1 MRHTRISE
9 NGFAYSFS
17 MLAATFGLLVV
28 TLLATTATA
37 GGPRVYAEGEL
48 PADRRLGELNNLDGY
63 FPMTVPASADAWEA
77 RANTLRR
84 QLQVG
89 LGLWPMPTA
98 TPTGAVIHGKVDRD
112 DYTVEKVFFESF
124 PGHFVTGSLY
134 RPKAGDG
141 PRPGVLCPHG
151 HWSQGRF
158 YDAGRDAIRQ
168 QLVEG
173 AERFEVGGRHP
184 IQARCI
190 QLARMGCVVFQYDMV
205 GYADSGQLSH
215 RPGIR
220 EEMNTATDWGYFS
233 PQAELRLEHMMG
245 LQTYNSIRALDW
257 FSELSDVD
265 PGRIAVT
272 GASGG
277 GTQTFVLCALDPRPV
292 VAFPAVMVSTA
303 MQGGCTCE
311 NCSYLR
317 VGTGNIEIAA
327 LIAPRPL
334 GMTGALD
341 WTRDIMTKGL
351 PELNQLYAM
360 LGRPDDVRAEAF
372 LQFGHN
378 YNNVS
383 RAVMYSWLN
392 KHLGL
397 GFEDPIVEQPFEPLS
412 IAEMSVWDDAHPRP
426 PAGDDYER
434 SLVRWITEDN
444 EQQIAALTSSD
455 AESLAQYREV
465 VGSAFA
471 AILGRGLPDAAGI
484 EYILTHKVERAFG
497 LEFAAKLEIASEG
510 EEVPVAFLLP
520 RTWNTEAVIW
530 LSYSGKAGL
539 FNDDGTPIAPVA
551 ELVSKGYAVAGLD
564 MLYQGEYLA
573 DGQPLTKAR
582 RVNDDYIGYT
592 YGYNYPLFAERVQD
606 VLTLVSYI
614 RNHED
619 KPSKVHLV
627 GLGGS
632 GILAA
637 AARAR
642 AGDAIDRAVIDTAGY
657 RFAGITSLDD
667 LNFLPGSVKYGD
679 VPALLAL
686 GAPRETWIAGEG
698 ESLPEL
704 VTATYIAAGAG
715 DALVSFT
722 GSDEEKTAAA
732 LEWLTR

>member
-1 MRHTRISE
+1 MRHIRFFDSRAIVSHSAC
-9 NGFAYSFS
+9 FA
-17 MLAATFGLLVV
+17 ALVI
-28 TLLATTATA
+28 AIAFATA
-37 GGPRVYAEGEL
+37 DVTAAAPRAYGDGEL
-48 PADRRLGELNNLDGY
+48 PNDVRLGELNNLNGY
-63 FPMTVPASADAWEA
+63 FPMTVPESAEAWNE
-77 RANTLRR
+77 RADELRR
-84 QLQVG
+84 QLLVG
-89 LGLWPMPTA
+89 IGLWPMPTT
-98 TPTGAVIHGKVDRD
+98 TPANAVVHGKVDRD
-112 DYTVEKVFFESF
+112 EYTVEKVFFESF

-151 HWSQGRF
+151 HWSKGRF
-158 YDAGRDAIRQ
+158 YDAGRDAVRKQIVQ
-168 QLVEG
+168 G
-173 AERFEVGGRHP
+173 AERFEDGGRHP
-184 IQARCI
+184 IQARCV
-190 QLARMGCVVFQYDMV
+190 QLARMGCVVFQYDMI
-205 GYADSGQLSH
+205 GYGDSGQLGH

-220 EEMNTATDWGYFS
+220 EAMNTPSDWGYFS
-233 PQAELRLEHMMG
+233 PQAELRLQHMMG

-257 FSELSDVD
+257 FSELPDVD

-277 GTQTFVLCALDPRPV
+277 GTQTFILCALDPRPV
-292 VAFPAVMVSTA
+292 AAFPAVMVSTA

-327 LIAPRPL
+327 LTAPRPL

-351 PELNQLYAM
+351 PELKQLYAM
-360 LGRPDDVRAEAF
+360 LGRPDDVHAEAF
-372 LQFGHN
+372 LHFGHN

-392 KHLGL
+392 KHLDL
-397 GFEDPIVEQPFEPLS
+397 GYEDPIVEERYEPLS
-412 IAEMSVWDDAHPRP
+412 VAEMSVWDDAHPRP

-444 EQQIAALTSSD
+444 ERQIAALTPSD
-455 AESLAQYREV
+455 ADSLATYREV

-471 AILGRGLPDAAGI
+471 AILGSGLPDAADI
-484 EYILTHKVERAFG
+484 EYTLVHKEQRDFG
-497 LEFAAKLEIASEG
+497 LEFAARLTIAAEG

-520 RTWNTEAVIW
+520 SEWNSEAVIW
-530 LSYSGKAGL
+530 LSESGKAGL

-592 YGYNYPLFAERVQD
+592 YGYNYPLFAQRVQD
-606 VLTLVSYI
+606 ILTLVSYV
-614 RNHED
+614 RNHEEN
-619 KPSKVHLV
+619 PSKVHLV
-627 GLGGS
+627 GLGGT
-632 GILAA
+632 GIFAA

-642 AGDAIDRAVIDTAGY
+642 VGDVIDRTVVDTAGY
-657 RFAGITSLDD
+657 RFASITSLDD

-686 GAPRETWIAGEG
+686 GAPGETWIAGESAG
-698 ESLPEL
+698 VPDL
-704 VTATYIAAGAG
+704 VTSTYAAAGAG
-715 DALVSFT
+715 EYVTNFT
-722 GSDEEKTAAA
+722 GTDEEKSAVA